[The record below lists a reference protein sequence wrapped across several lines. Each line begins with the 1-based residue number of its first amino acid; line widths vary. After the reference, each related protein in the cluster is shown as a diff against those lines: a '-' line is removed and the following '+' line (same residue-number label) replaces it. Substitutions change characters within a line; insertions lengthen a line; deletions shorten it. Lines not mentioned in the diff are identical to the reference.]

1 MSRFGWRHVFK
12 FGVILAVIAGS
23 AWGIAAEIRT
33 SRLQALILSRFAQD
47 FEFSVGAGASP
58 SIYFPTAGPYNERLG
73 YARLPSFIQSLTAGG
88 FVIDRQAQ
96 LSPQL
101 SSFIT
106 RGGFPVFHEK
116 TQAGL
121 RLLDRSGATL
131 FHESYPGRV
140 YPSFETVP
148 SLVTDTLLFIE
159 NRELLDPRHPNRNP
173 AVEWDRLATVIVDFV
188 RQIGNPGLNIAGGST
203 LATQI
208 EKYRHSPEGQTL
220 NAEGKL
226 RQMVSA
232 SLRAY
237 LDGPDTTTVRR
248 RIVTDYLNSTPL
260 TARAGFGE
268 VHGLGDGLWA
278 WYGADFETVNRLLR
292 APAPAGLALTGS
304 EIERRAL
311 AYKQVLSLLLA
322 QRRPSFYLLS
332 DGAALRRL
340 TDTYLRLLAHAGII
354 DQGLRDAAL
363 AAELRF
369 RQDRPTPAPVS
380 FVERKAANAIRS
392 RLLPMLGLPSLY
404 QLDRLDLT
412 VSTTLDDPVQ
422 EAVTGVLRQLRD
434 RAYAET
440 LGLTGPR
447 LLDKGDPA
455 RVIYSV
461 TLMERGPNANYVRL
475 QADNLDRPLDINEGA
490 KLDLGST
497 AKLRTL
503 VTYLEIAATLHGR
516 YGHLG
521 REELAAVESDSSDPL
536 TLWAVRHLSAA
547 KDKSLAALLDAAMA
561 RRYSASPAER
571 FFTGGG
577 VHRFGNFDSAD
588 DGRVM
593 SVAEAFRNSVNLVFI
608 RMMRDIV
615 AFHIA
620 EGTDGAGAL
629 LADPEHPARRH
640 YLERFADREGSDFL
654 NRFYKDY
661 RGRSPDEALNLLA
674 SRIRPKLERFAV
686 IFRSVRPDAD
696 LDTFAAFLRERMPG
710 ADIDPATVG
719 RLYEKHAPGRFNLAD
734 RGYLARVHPL
744 ELWLAAYLQTHP
756 GASRSEMLAASD
768 AERQAAYAWLFKTR
782 RKSVQDTRVRTL
794 LEEDA
799 FVRIHRAW
807 QRLGYPFDSL
817 VPSYATAIGSSADRP
832 AALGELMGIILN
844 DGLRLPTIRIE
855 RLDFAVGTPYE
866 TALKRK
872 LGKAERVLAP
882 EVAATVRRALRDV
895 AENGT
900 ARRIDGAFV
909 GEDGAVIPIGGKTG
923 TGDHRHVRY
932 GAGRQLIESRVVN
945 RTATF
950 VFFIGE
956 RFFGTITA
964 HVPGPEAAE
973 YRFTSGLPA
982 QLLKALAPTLQ
993 PLLATQA
1000 PTAVPTL

>member
-1 MSRFGWRHVFK
+1 MSRFGWRHALK
-12 FGVILAVIAGS
+12 SGVILAMIA
-23 AWGIAAEIRT
+23 ALVWGIAAEIRT
-33 SRLQALILSRFAQD
+33 SRLQSLVLSRFARD
-47 FEFSVGAGASP
+47 FEFSVETGASS

-73 YARLPSFIQSLTAGG
+73 YTRLPSFIRSLTTGD

-101 SSFIT
+101 SRFIAQ
-106 RGGFPVFHEK
+106 GGFPVFREK
-116 TQAGL
+116 SQAGL
-121 RLLDRSGATL
+121 RLLDRNGAIL
-131 FHESYPGRV
+131 FRETYPGRI
-140 YPSFETVP
+140 YPSFETIP
-148 SLVTDTLLFIE
+148 PLVTDTLLFIE
-159 NRELLDPRHPNRNP
+159 NRELLDPSHPNRNP
-173 AVEWDRLATVIVDFV
+173 AVEWDRLATVVVDFV
-188 RQIGNPGLNIAGGST
+188 RQIRNPGLNVAGGST

-208 EKYRHSPEGQTL
+208 EKYRHSPEGQTA
-220 NAEGKL
+220 NAEAKL

-237 LDGPDTTTVRR
+237 LDGPDTAATRR
-248 RIVTDYLNSTPL
+248 QIVTDYLNSTPL

-278 WYGADFETVNRLLR
+278 WYGTDFEAANRLLR
-292 APAPAGLALTGS
+292 APAPTSVDIG
-304 EIERRAL
+304 RRAL

-332 DGAALRRL
+332 DGAALGRL
-340 TDTYLRLLAHAGII
+340 TDTYLRLLAQAGII
-354 DQGLRDAAL
+354 DEGLRDAAL
-363 AAELRF
+363 ATGLRF
-369 RQDRPTPAPVS
+369 RQDRPSPPPMS
-380 FVERKAANAIRS
+380 FVDRKAANAIRS
-392 RLLPMLGLPSLY
+392 RLLPMLDVSSLY

-412 VSTTLDDPVQ
+412 VSTTLDDTVQ
-422 EAVTGVLRQLRD
+422 EKVTDMLRQLGD
-434 RAYAET
+434 RAYAEA
-440 LGLTGPR
+440 LGLTGTR
-447 LLDKGDPA
+447 LLDKGNPA

-461 TLMERGPNANYVRL
+461 TLMERGPNANHVRV

-503 VTYLEIAATLHGR
+503 VTYLEIAAELHGR

-521 REELAAVESDSSDPL
+521 RDELAAVESDASDPL

-547 KDKSLAALLDAAMA
+547 KDRSLAALLDAAMA

-577 VHRFGNFDSAD
+577 VHSFGNFDDAD

-620 EGTDGAGAL
+620 EGEAPGAL
-629 LADPEHPARRH
+629 LTDSEHPARQH

-654 NRFYKDY
+654 RRFHRDY

-674 SRIRPKLERFAV
+674 SRIRPQPERLAV
-686 IFRSVRPDAD
+686 VFRSVRPEAD
-696 LDTFAAFLRERMPG
+696 LAAFTAFLSERLPG
-710 ADIDPATVG
+710 AKVDPAKAG
-719 RLYEKHAPGRFNLAD
+719 RLFEKHAPGRFNLAD
-734 RGYLARVHPL
+734 RGYLARIHPL
-744 ELWLAAYLQTHP
+744 ELWLVAYLQTHP
-756 GASRSEMLAASD
+756 DASRAEVLAASQH
-768 AERQAAYAWLFKTR
+768 ERQASYGWLFKTR
-782 RKSVQDTRVRTL
+782 RKSAQDTRIRTL
-794 LEEDA
+794 LEEEA
-799 FVRIHRAW
+799 FVQIHRAW

-832 AALGELMGIILN
+832 AALGELVGIILN
-844 DGLRLPTIRIE
+844 DGVRLPTIRIE
-855 RLDFAVGTPYE
+855 QLHFAAGTPYE
-866 TALKRK
+866 TVLKRK
-872 LGKAERVLAP
+872 PSAAEPVLEP
-882 EVAATVRRALRDV
+882 EVAAAVRRALRDV
-895 AENGT
+895 VESGT
-900 ARRIDGAFV
+900 ARRVRGAFV
-909 GEDGAVIPIGGKTG
+909 GEDSVVIPIGGKTG

-950 VFFIGE
+950 VFFIGD

-982 QLLKALAPTLQ
+982 QLLKALAPSLQ
-993 PLLATQA
+993 PLLATQGG
-1000 PTAVPTL
+1000 TAVPAL